1 MVNISIITCTNNIK
15 NYQRMMDSFSIIDSN
30 SYGIEF
36 VPIYEAESMTSG
48 YNLGI
53 DRASGDWLVFCHDD
67 IEIIKIRSQILSAA
81 FEEFDVFGVCGTSR
95 CQSSNWYYSDPGEL
109 LGRVVVPG
117 DYAGRGDKIEIF
129 SPFEDNCKAQA
140 LDGIFIA
147 SRASVA
153 RELRFSEE
161 IPGFT
166 CYDIDFSYRC
176 HIHGCSVGVTGG
188 ILMKHYSKVDSFS
201 ERKMSDWRLNQRI
214 ISNKFNFYRKFDDGV
229 RHFTVPFAEDL

>member
-1 MVNISIITCTNNIK
+1 
-15 NYQRMMDSFSIIDSN
+15 MDSFSAIENGSCEV
-30 SYGIEF
+30 EF
-36 VPIYEAESMTSG
+36 VPIHAARSMTSG

-53 DRASGDWLVFCHDD
+53 DRASGDWLIFCHDD
-67 IEIIKIRSQILSAA
+67 IEIIRSRSRMLSYA

-95 CQSSNWYYSDPGEL
+95 CQSSNWYYSDPGDL

-117 DYAGRGDKIEIF
+117 DYAGQEDKIEVF
-129 SPFEDNCKAQA
+129 SPVEDNCKAQA

-176 HIHGCSVGVTGG
+176 HIHGYNVGVTGG
-188 ILMKHYSKVDSFS
+188 LLMKHYSKVDSFS
-201 ERKMSDWRLNQRI
+201 ERKMSDWKLNQRI
-214 ISNKFNFYRKFDDGV
+214 ISTKFNFYRKFDDGV
-229 RHFTVPFAEDL
+229 RHFTVPFTEDL